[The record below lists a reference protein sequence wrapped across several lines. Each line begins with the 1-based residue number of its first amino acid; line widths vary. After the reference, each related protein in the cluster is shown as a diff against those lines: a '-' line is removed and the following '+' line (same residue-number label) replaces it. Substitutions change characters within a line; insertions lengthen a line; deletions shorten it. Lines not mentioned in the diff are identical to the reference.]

1 MSFPGSPNL
10 LETAAW
16 TATALLLGGLV
27 ILRRHGA
34 RLPSLPGD
42 PDLPPDP
49 PTVCLCIPVRDEA
62 LELAAALDSWLAQ
75 DHPALR
81 ILVVDDGSTDGS
93 TEMLRTREAARPD
106 RLRVLRNDQLP
117 PGWLGKNHALDLASR
132 QPEAESADWLLFADG
147 DVQAAPDLLRRAVA
161 FALAQPTDI
170 LALVPAVDAVGPA
183 ERLILPLAASAFLM
197 LVPPHQVPNPRHPA
211 FCGVGAFTMVRRAAY
226 DAVGGHAAAPLEAID
241 DMMLA
246 RRVKAKGFIN
256 RVARGGPDLHL
267 RMYHSLSELVRA
279 MRKNAAAVPA
289 WWLMPPALPLA
300 LMIGLAPIWL
310 PLTGHPGLA
319 LLLWLLVPALVGDTQ
334 QRMTGR
340 PMDLLWA
347 LWPLNTLV
355 FAAGTTWA
363 LVDRLRGVNH
373 WRGRDVRIR

>member
-1 MSFPGSPNL
+1 M
-10 LETAAW
+10 LE
-16 TATALLLGGLV
+16 
-27 ILRRHGA
+27 
-34 RLPSLPGD
+34 
-42 PDLPPDP
+42 PDP
-49 PTVCLCIPVRDEA
+49 LLPLDPPSVCLCIPVRDEIR
-62 LELAAALDSWLAQ
+62 ELPAALDSWLAQ
-75 DHPALR
+75 AYPALR

-93 TEMLRTREAARPD
+93 TEVLRAREAARPD
-106 RLRVLRNDQLP
+106 RLRVIRNDHLP

-132 QPEAESADWLLFADG
+132 QPEAEAAEWLLFADG

-161 FALAQPTDI
+161 FALAQPTDM

-197 LVPPHQVPNPRHPA
+197 LVPPHQVPNPHHPA
-211 FCGVGAFTMVRRAAY
+211 FCGVGAFTLVRRAAY
-226 DAVGGHAAAPLEAID
+226 DAVGGHGAAPLEAID

-246 RRVKAKGFIN
+246 RRVKAAGFSN

-267 RMYHSLSELVRA
+267 RMYHGLGELLRA
-279 MRKNAAAVPA
+279 MRKNAAALPA
-289 WWLMPPALPLA
+289 WWLLPPALPLA

-310 PLTGHPGLA
+310 PFAGHPGLA

-334 QRMTGR
+334 QGMTGR
-340 PMDLLWA
+340 PMDLWWA

-355 FAAGTTWA
+355 FAAGTAWA

-373 WRGRDVRIR
+373 WRGREVKLG